1 MNYESPAFFFFWAL
15 VFVWLDAQFPAISV
29 TKKNLIIGN
38 KFEFN
43 SRGIKSPAAQA
54 LSLASGGKK
63 NRGKELKNPN
73 KRRRVHINKPRE
85 EGLTQQLSGKMAG
98 GNGREKPGKW
108 VCVSTC
114 AV

>member
-1 MNYESPAFFFFWAL
+1 MNYESPAFFFLGACFRLAGCS
-15 VFVWLDAQFPAISV
+15 ISCDFRHE
-29 TKKNLIIGN
+29 KNLIIGN